1 MTSNT
6 TNASHAHARRDPDV
20 EAHRVLAAIGYIG
33 ILCLIPLLL
42 YRTSAFAQFHGRQ
55 AFVVFVVWLVS
66 SFFFW
71 IPFLGA
77 IHFLFLLCVT
87 MLGFV
92 KAYNGEFFRIP
103 VIYDWS
109 LNIHLS

>member
-1 MTSNT
+1 MTAKTETSFD
-6 TNASHAHARRDPDV
+6 HRQHRDPDV
-20 EAHRVLAAIGYIG
+20 EAHRVIAALGYLG
-33 ILCLIPLLL
+33 ILSLIPLLM

-55 AFVVFVVWLVS
+55 GFVLFVIWLIS

-87 MLGFV
+87 VLGFV

-109 LNIHLS
+109 LKIRLS